1 MASVSA
7 PFEVSDRSRNRVLL
21 VLVASLLILILY
33 WVLWFTVRDAV
44 ASNERPAYFE
54 FENAFPLAD
63 AWLAVCVIAA
73 AVTLIKR
80 HAMAL
85 LWLLAGGGS
94 AIYLFCLDA
103 LYDLEN
109 GIWWRSGAG
118 GYIELGIN
126 VITLAVGVGLL
137 RWAWRRR
144 AAFIG

>member
-1 MASVSA
+1 MSVQL
-7 PFEVSDRSRNRVLL
+7 EVSDRSRNRVLM
-21 VLVASLLILILY
+21 VLAASLLILIVY
-33 WVLWFTVRDAV
+33 WVLWFSARGAV
-44 ASNERPAYFE
+44 ASNDRPAYIE

-63 AWLAVCVIAA
+63 AWLAVCVLAA
-73 AVTLIKR
+73 AIALITR
-80 HAMAL
+80 HATTL

-118 GYIELGIN
+118 GLIELGIN

-137 RWAWRRR
+137 RWTWRRR
-144 AAFIG
+144 TALTA

>member
-1 MASVSA
+1 MSTQL
-7 PFEVSDRSRNRVLL
+7 EVSDQSRDRVLM
-21 VLVASLLILILY
+21 VLAASLLILIAY
-33 WVLWFTVRDAV
+33 WVLWFTARGAV
-44 ASNERPAYFE
+44 ASNERPAYIE

-73 AVTLIKR
+73 AIALIKR
-80 HAMAL
+80 HATAL

-109 GIWWRSGAG
+109 GIWWRSGTG
-118 GYIELGIN
+118 GLIELAIN

-137 RWAWRRR
+137 RWTWRRR
-144 AAFIG
+144 AAFTS